1 MLGRSVRRAA
11 AVLGALLLTVALSGT
26 STRAADAPPS
36 VDIPVV
42 VPLTGGAA
50 FLGQT
55 MEAGL
60 HLLEQRVNG
69 SGGIRNR
76 PLHFVFLD
84 DQGQPQLAVQ
94 IINQVIAQHP
104 PIILGGA
111 LGATC
116 KSVMPLVEQAG
127 PVLYCL
133 SPAVVPTPGSYVFS
147 AGVYPGDEVRAA
159 FRFFRDRG
167 WTRIAFLTST
177 DASGE
182 EADGNIVRESQAPE
196 NRALQVVAHERF
208 NPNDI
213 NAAAQ
218 VARIKAAN
226 AQAMILWAGPGALAA
241 AFHSINDDGLDIPV
255 LVSDSIMSYSIMDQF
270 ATFLPKQ
277 LYFASSSWA
286 GASVLPPGAQR
297 TNNQSVYAAFRSA
310 NVPTDTGP
318 TQPWDA
324 AVIAVDALRKVGP
337 DASARAVRDAIEQL
351 HGYPGIM
358 GTYDFRTSD
367 QRGLTVK
374 DVMIYR
380 WLKDQRVWQPA
391 SLGGGALLKR
401 N

>member
-1 MLGRSVRRAA
+1 MFNQSMRRAG
-11 AVLGALLLTVALSGT
+11 AVLGALLLTAALCGPPA
-26 STRAADAPPS
+26 RAADAPS
-36 VDIPVV
+36 VDVPVV

-55 MEAGL
+55 MQAGL
-60 HLLEQRVNG
+60 RLLEQRVNA

-76 PLHFVFLD
+76 PLRFVFLD

-94 IINQVIAQHP
+94 VMNQLLAQHP
-104 PIILGGA
+104 PVILAGA

-116 KSVMPLVEQAG
+116 KSVMPLVEQNG

-133 SPAVVPTPGSYVFS
+133 TPAVVPTPGSYVFS

-182 EADGNIVRESQAPE
+182 EADGNMVRDSQAPE

-218 VARIKAAN
+218 VARIKAAG
-226 AQAMILWAGPGALAA
+226 AQAMILWASPGVLAA

-270 ATFLPKQ
+270 AAFLPKQ

-286 GASVLPPGAQR
+286 GASILAPGPQR
-297 TNNQSVYAAFRSA
+297 TNNQAVYAAFRAA

-324 AVIAVDALRKVGP
+324 AAIVIDALRKAGP
-337 DASARAVRDAIEQL
+337 DAGARAVRDAIESL
-351 HGYPGIM
+351 HGYAGHH
-358 GTYDFRTSD
+358 GN
-367 QRGLTVK
+367 V
-374 DVMIYR
+374 
-380 WLKDQRVWQPA
+380 
-391 SLGGGALLKR
+391 
-401 N
+401 

>member
-1 MLGRSVRRAA
+1 MLDLSVHRAA
-11 AVLGALLLTVALSGT
+11 AVLGALLLTAALSGT
-26 STRAADAPPS
+26 STRAADAPS

-60 HLLEQRVNG
+60 HLLEQRVNA

-76 PLHFVFLD
+76 PLRFVFLD
-84 DQGQPQLAVQ
+84 DQGQPQTAVQ
-94 IINQVIAQHP
+94 LINQLVAQHP
-104 PIILGGA
+104 PAILAGA

-116 KSVMPLVEQAG
+116 KSVMPLVEQTG

-133 SPAVVPTPGSYVFS
+133 TPAVVPTPGSFVFS

-167 WTRIAFLTST
+167 WTRLAFLTST

-182 EADGNIVRESQAPE
+182 EADGNIVSQTQAPE
-196 NRALQVVAHERF
+196 NRGLQVVAHERF

-218 VARIKAAN
+218 VARIKAAKP
-226 AQAMILWAGPGALAA
+226 QAMILWASPGVLAT
-241 AFHSINDDGLDIPV
+241 AFRSINDDALDIPV
-255 LVSDSIMSYSIMDQF
+255 LVSDSIMSYTIMDQF
-270 ATFLPKQ
+270 AAFLPTQ

-286 GASVLPPGAQR
+286 GASVLPAGPQR
-297 TNNQSVYAAFRSA
+297 TNNQAVYALFRGA
-310 NVPTDTGP
+310 NINPDTGP

-324 AVIAVDALRKVGP
+324 ATIVVEALRKVGP
-337 DASARAVRDAIEQL
+337 DAGARAVRDAIETL
-351 HGYPGIM
+351 RGYPGIM
-358 GTYDFRTSD
+358 GTYDFRTGD

-374 DVMIYR
+374 DVMIYQ

>member
-1 MLGRSVRRAA
+1 MLDRSVHRAA
-11 AVLGALLLTVALSGT
+11 AVLGALLLTAALSGT
-26 STRAADAPPS
+26 STRAADAPS

-60 HLLEQRVNG
+60 HLLEQRVNA

-76 PLHFVFLD
+76 PLRFVFLD
-84 DQGQPQLAVQ
+84 DLGVQL
-94 IINQVIAQHP
+94 INQLVAQHP
-104 PIILGGA
+104 PAILAGA

-116 KSVMPLVEQAG
+116 KSVMPLVEQTG

-133 SPAVVPTPGSYVFS
+133 TPAVVPTPGSFVFS

-167 WTRIAFLTST
+167 WTRLAFLTST

-182 EADGNIVRESQAPE
+182 EADGNIVSQTQAPE
-196 NRALQVVAHERF
+196 NRGLQVVAHERF

-218 VARIKAAN
+218 VARIKAAKP
-226 AQAMILWAGPGALAA
+226 QAMILWASPGVLAT
-241 AFHSINDDGLDIPV
+241 AFRSINDDALDIPV
-255 LVSDSIMSYSIMDQF
+255 LVSDSIMSYTIMDQF
-270 ATFLPKQ
+270 AAFLPTQ

-286 GASVLPPGAQR
+286 GASVLPAGPQR
-297 TNNQSVYAAFRSA
+297 TNNQAVYALFRGA
-310 NVPTDTGP
+310 NINPDTGP

-324 AVIAVDALRKVGP
+324 ATIVVEALRKVGP
-337 DASARAVRDAIEQL
+337 DAGARAVRDAIETL
-351 HGYPGIM
+351 RGYPGIM
-358 GTYDFRTSD
+358 GTYDFRTGD

-374 DVMIYR
+374 DVMIYQ

>member
-1 MLGRSVRRAA
+1 MLDRSVRRAVA
-11 AVLGALLLTVALSGT
+11 LIGALFLIAALSGT
-26 STRAADAPPS
+26 STRAADAPG

-60 HLLEQRVNG
+60 RLLEQRVNS

-76 PLHFVFLD
+76 PLRFVFLD

-94 IINQVIAQHP
+94 LINQLLAQHP
-104 PIILGGA
+104 PVILGGA

-116 KSVMPLVEQAG
+116 KSVMPLVEKAG

-133 SPAVVPTPGSYVFS
+133 TPAVVPTPGSYVFS

-182 EADGNIVRESQAPE
+182 EADGNIVREAQAPE

-226 AQAMILWAGPGALAA
+226 AQAMILWAGPGVLAT
-241 AFHSINDDGLDIPV
+241 AFRSINDDALDIPV

-286 GASVLPPGAQR
+286 GASVLPAGPQR
-297 TNNQSVYAAFRSA
+297 TNNQSVYAAFRGA
-310 NVPTDTGP
+310 NIAPDTGP

-324 AVIAVDALRKVGP
+324 AAIVVDALRKVGP
-337 DASARAVRDAIEQL
+337 EAGARAVRDSIETL
-351 HGYPGIM
+351 RGYPGIM
-358 GTYDFRTSD
+358 GTYDFRMAD

-374 DVMIYR
+374 DVMIYQ
-380 WLKDQRVWQPA
+380 WLKDQRIWQPA
-391 SLGGGALLKR
+391 SLGGGALLKH
-401 N
+401 

>member
-1 MLGRSVRRAA
+1 MLDRSVRSAA
-11 AVLGALLLTVALSGT
+11 AVCGALLLTVALSGT
-26 STRAADAPPS
+26 STRAADTPT

-60 HLLEQRVNG
+60 RLLEQRVNG

-76 PLHFVFLD
+76 PLRFVFLD

-94 IINQVIAQHP
+94 LINQLLAQHP
-104 PIILGGA
+104 PVILGGA

-133 SPAVVPTPGSYVFS
+133 TPAVVPTPGSYVFS

-167 WTRIAFLTST
+167 WTRVAFLTST

-182 EADGNIVRESQAPE
+182 EADGNIVREAQAPE

-213 NAAAQ
+213 NASAQ

-226 AQAMILWAGPGALAA
+226 AQAMILWAGPGVLAT
-241 AFHSINDDGLDIPV
+241 AFRSINDDALDIPV

-286 GASVLPPGAQR
+286 GASVLPAGPQR
-297 TNNQSVYAAFRSA
+297 TNNQTVYALFRGA

-324 AVIAVDALRKVGP
+324 AAIVVDALRKVGP
-337 DASARAVRDAIEQL
+337 GAGAKAVRDAIETL

-358 GTYDFRTSD
+358 GTYDFRTTD

-374 DVMIYR
+374 DVMIYQ
-380 WLKDQRVWQPA
+380 WLKDPRVWQPA